1 MNAAFAL
8 RLPGEQPAAGKGS
21 SDLAGRSIDV
31 NGRRYRLP
39 VDPTVVI
46 CVDGCEYDYLECA
59 VEAGVAPFIGRTIA
73 EGTAWRAGC
82 VVPTFTNPNNLSI
95 VCGVPPSVHGI
106 CGNYFWDPAADGGRG
121 AEVMMNDPAYLRA
134 GTLLAAASDAGAR
147 VAVVTAKDKLRR
159 LLGWQLNGICF
170 SAEKA
175 AQANLAE
182 NGIVD
187 VLDWVGLPSPDVYSA
202 ALSEFVF
209 AAGVRLAQ
217 TRQVDLMYL
226 STTDYVQHKCE
237 PGSAGANAF
246 YAMMDGYLAQLD
258 ALGWAI
264 GLTADHGMNAKH
276 DPATGRPNVIYLQD
290 AFDGWYGTQAARVIL
305 PITDPYV
312 VHHGALGSFAT
323 IYLAPGVDRAEAMW
337 RVGGLDGVELVLDNA
352 EAAARFELPADRIGD
367 LVVIGRRDMTLGTRE
382 REHDLSGLTVP
393 LRSHGGVSEQ
403 EVPLLF
409 NRRIERDDPA
419 RRPRNFDVFDFVL
432 NRIAT

>member
-8 RLPGEQPAAGKGS
+8 RLPGDVAS
-21 SDLAGRSIDV
+21 SDAATAFAERFVDV

-39 VDPTVVI
+39 VEPTVVV
-46 CVDGCEYDYLECA
+46 CVDGCEYDYLDCA
-59 VEAGVAPFIGRTIA
+59 VRAGVAPFIGRMIA
-73 EGTAWRAGC
+73 EGTAWRADC
-82 VVPTFTNPNNLSI
+82 VVPSFTNPNNVSI

-106 CGNYFWDPAADGGRG
+106 CGNYFWDASADGGRG
-121 AEVMMNDPAYLRA
+121 AEVMMNDPAYLRS
-134 GTLLAAASDAGAR
+134 GTLLAAAADAGAR

-182 NGIVD
+182 NGIAD

-226 STTDYVQHKCE
+226 STTDYVQHKCA

-246 YAMMDGYLAQLD
+246 YAMMDGYLARLD

-276 DPATGRPNVIYLQD
+276 DRDTGRPNVVYLQD
-290 AFDGWYGTQAARVIL
+290 ASDAWFGARAARVIL

-323 IYLAPGVDRAEAMW
+323 VYLAAGVDRVDAMW
-337 RVGGLDGVELVLDNA
+337 RIAGIDGVELVLDNA

-367 LVVIGRRDMTLGTRE
+367 LVVIARRDMTLGTRE

-409 NRRIERDDPA
+409 NRRIERRDPA
-419 RRPRNFDVFDFVL
+419 RRLRNFDVFDFAL
-432 NRIAT
+432 NRVA